1 MNKTVENLWIFSSN
15 FQINFDWF
23 QVEQIFLTFYDY
35 CVLVND
41 SYPGSFATHNTA
53 VWSLSKRSSGSI
65 SDKYPSVTFIT
76 FRFYFKYV
84 DGPDGRP
91 VNSDGQFAWGSL
103 ICKWELIFEKKSS
116 LMNSLFVQRRSLHLK
131 CLYLGI
137 TVPNQGFSE
146 NAEISWKHLL
156 GVEGLAKVF

>member
-65 SDKYPSVTFIT
+65 SDKYPSATFIT

-131 CLYLGI
+131 CLYFKVLPLKVC
-137 TVPNQGFSE
+137 VPVAHIQK
-146 NAEISWKHLL
+146 ISKMIIIYQII
-156 GVEGLAKVF
+156 F